1 MKIYRVIF
9 KSIDIDEA
17 DNTLIITT
25 FQNRELAEQ
34 YLKERIEELKEQ
46 EEILK
51 QDDYVTEERKNYY
64 ERYLNGRVM
73 EDSVSIYLEEDE
85 TYDEIMLKEKA
96 ERLEKETN
104 YEM

>member
-51 QDDYVTEERKNYY
+51 QDDYVTE
-64 ERYLNGRVM
+64 
-73 EDSVSIYLEEDE
+73 
-85 TYDEIMLKEKA
+85 
-96 ERLEKETN
+96 
-104 YEM
+104 

>member
-51 QDDYVTEERKNYY
+51 QDDYVTEDWRRWNLWWNNAKRKS
-64 ERYLNGRVM
+64 RKIRKG
-73 EDSVSIYLEEDE
+73 
-85 TYDEIMLKEKA
+85 K
-96 ERLEKETN
+96 
-104 YEM
+104 